1 MSRTPVH
8 SALEE
13 LCFAVMPL
21 RDCLHGDKRR
31 HLMSAL
37 RHGTSALAGRLPD
50 TPTGQGTPRQ
60 VCAVAVHKAALDL
73 ALALGVPA
81 RELAPHF
88 NARVED
94 GPTDLTPEAAME
106 KLRVA
111 LALTATHHLEA
122 EKDVH

>member
-31 HLMSAL
+31 HLMDAL
-37 RHGTSALAGRLPD
+37 RHGTSALAGRSA
-50 TPTGQGTPRQ
+50 TPPPGRGTPRQ
-60 VCAVAVHKAALDL
+60 MCAIAVHKAALEL
-73 ALALGVPA
+73 ALSLGVPGH
-81 RELAPHF
+81 ELAPHF
-88 NARVED
+88 NTRMEG
-94 GPTDLTPEAAME
+94 GPADLTPETAME
-106 KLRVA
+106 TLRTA